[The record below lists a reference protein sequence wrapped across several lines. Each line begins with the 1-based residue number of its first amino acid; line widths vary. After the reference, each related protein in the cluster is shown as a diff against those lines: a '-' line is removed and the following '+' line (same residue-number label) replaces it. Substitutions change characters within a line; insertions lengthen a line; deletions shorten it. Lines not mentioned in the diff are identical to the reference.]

1 MLMKLE
7 FTRLHFHPSVVQILS
22 QGDSKLHRLT
32 LASLLYCC
40 VSLSLT
46 SVRLSQLRQ
55 LCICQGYDTRSCY
68 PTSVRLSQC
77 GCLSD
82 VVARRTQGYDTRSCY
97 LTSVRLS
104 QCGCLSDV
112 VARKT
117 QGYDT
122 RSCYPTS
129 VRLSRRGC
137 LQTVDS

>member
-1 MLMKLE
+1 MKLE
-7 FTRLHFHPSVVQILS
+7 FTRLHFRPSVVQILS

-40 VSLSLT
+40 VSLSLLHL
-46 SVRLSQLRQ
+46 SVCYSYV
-55 LCICQGYDTRSCY
+55 CEGYDTWSCY
-68 PTSVRLSQC
+68 LTSVRLSQC
-77 GCLSD
+77 VCLSD
-82 VVARRTQGYDTRSCY
+82 VVARTQGYDTRSCY
-97 LTSVRLS
+97 PTSVRLS